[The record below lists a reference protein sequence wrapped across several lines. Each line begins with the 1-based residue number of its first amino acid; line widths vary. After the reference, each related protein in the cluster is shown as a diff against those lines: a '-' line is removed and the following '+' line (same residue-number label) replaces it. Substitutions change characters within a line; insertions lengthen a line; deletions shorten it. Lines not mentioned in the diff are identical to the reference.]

1 MTEGYRSRSST
12 RVCRRSKR
20 SKCESTLTRP
30 PARTLPQLVLG
41 LLAREGGQTFSL
53 SVARGGLW
61 CATQS
66 PVCGVATARRTTCK
80 GARTGFGLPG
90 PKSDARAGC
99 GGRKEPRRKAHRS
112 GGQGVCAL
120 RAPSNARPCSGC
132 VLIRVNLFEPERP
145 SGRVQCSRA
154 PERPSGTHKHPTGA
168 LVWWV
173 VDRVA
178 HSRTRTGGPASR
190 GSPERGSGKFVRV
203 RECLERP
210 AAAWGALGGSKCASR
225 LSRPERG
232 PKRSED
238 LYPSVWLRHP
248 VRSGLR
254 PASPRLPPGRC
265 FAPQFF
271 ATPAL
276 AAVGVQAVRVII
288 RSNR

>member
-20 SKCESTLTRP
+20 SKCASTLTRP

-66 PVCGVATARRTTCK
+66 PVGRGAQHARGPERRE
-80 GARTGFGLPG
+80 GPPPG

-145 SGRVQCSRA
+145 SGRVQCG
-154 PERPSGTHKHPTGA
+154 PFGTTHKHPTGA

-178 HSRTRTGGPASR
+178 NSRTRTGGS
-190 GSPERGSGKFVRV
+190 
-203 RECLERP
+203 
-210 AAAWGALGGSKCASR
+210 
-225 LSRPERG
+225 
-232 PKRSED
+232 
-238 LYPSVWLRHP
+238 
-248 VRSGLR
+248 
-254 PASPRLPPGRC
+254 C
-265 FAPQFF
+265 FA
-271 ATPAL
+271 
-276 AAVGVQAVRVII
+276 RVT
-288 RSNR
+288 RTGFG